1 MLRDR
6 ILDAHYA
13 PAEIGQRSFRALF
26 ARVRKSGDLQLEYE
40 LTDFIR
46 ALALLVQNG
55 VPVMV
60 AFAWLGPRCSGKLG
74 PMLTAINQELALG
87 ASLAAALEM
96 IQQPA
101 AGQIGEEL
109 AQKISVSL
117 ERGTPL
123 AEQLNQLAATA
134 RSQSVARLLRQSGSN
149 ETKMLIPTI
158 FVILPVTVLFAI
170 YPSLSLLGS
179 NL

>member
-1 MLRDR
+1 MLLDR
-6 ILDAHYA
+6 ILEFHFA
-13 PAEIGQRSFRALF
+13 PAEIRQQPWSSILTRK
-26 ARVRKSGDLQLEYE
+26 RKSGDLQLEYE

-46 ALALLVQNG
+46 ALSLLVQNG
-55 VPVMV
+55 VPMMV

-74 PMLTAINQELALG
+74 PILSDVNKEIALG
-87 ASLAAALEM
+87 APLGTALEL
-96 IQQPA
+96 IGQPA
-101 AGQIGEEL
+101 AGLLGEEL
-109 AQKISVSL
+109 VQKITVSL

-123 AEQLNQLAATA
+123 AEQLSQLSASA